1 MRSGSSSRRRHPGL
15 LQAYLARGPER
26 DPRVLVPRSA
36 LPLLRAAIL
45 FDGVVFRGWSLG
57 WLAAFLFAEFF
68 FVARLSVLGDR
79 FATSS
84 QYDPELHRRTSLP
97 SQLAWL
103 VVSAAALAGAG
114 LALAASQAGSPAAA
128 PLTFDPGSSQALAIL
143 GIAAYVTLLFLDALV
158 EGLAARREQRAYA
171 SAAGLQASF
180 FFATVVL
187 LSVLSIPLAGLAEE
201 VFGERGAR
209 GAFALQLVAS
219 RAFSELAVL
228 WLPHW
233 APRLASWKR
242 TRGTRGAPSRPGD
255 EKSSRH

>member
-15 LQAYLARGPER
+15 VRAYLARGPER
-26 DPRVLVPRSA
+26 DPRLLVPRSA

-45 FDGVVFRGWSLG
+45 FHGVVFRSWSLG
-57 WLAAFLFAEFF
+57 WLAAFLLAEFF
-68 FVARLSVLGDR
+68 FVARLAILGDR
-79 FATSS
+79 FAAGS
-84 QYDPELHRRTSLP
+84 QYDPGLHRRTSLA

-114 LALAASQAGSPAAA
+114 LALAASQTGSPATT
-128 PLTFDPGSSQALAIL
+128 PPTLDLGSGDTVAVL
-143 GIAAYVTLLFLDALV
+143 GIAAYLALLFLDALV
-158 EGLAARREQRAYA
+158 EGLAARRERRAYA
-171 SAAGLQASF
+171 SAAGLQARF

-187 LSVLSIPLAGLAEE
+187 LSLFSIPLAALAEE
-201 VFGERGAR
+201 VLGGRGAR

-242 TRGTRGAPSRPGD
+242 TRGGSDQSRDAHGTRD
-255 EKSSRH
+255 